1 MGLIFPS
8 TRGATQC
15 PTYNYLVAVVSTDVE
30 SVATESTATA
40 VESVAVVSCVL
51 ALPVHAVKE
60 AITTRARINFL
71 ISFVLRLILG
81 FGTQFNINTYYKYVQ
96 CMF

>member
-71 ISFVLRLILG
+71 ISFCFKV
-81 FGTQFNINTYYKYVQ
+81 NIRFWYSI
-96 CMF
+96 

>member
-8 TRGATQC
+8 TRGANQC
-15 PTYNYLVAVVSTDVE
+15 PTYNYLVAVVSTEVVSVATE

-40 VESVAVVSCVL
+40 VESAAVVSCVL

-71 ISFVLRLILG
+71 IFSLFKV
-81 FGTQFNINTYYKYVQ
+81 NIRFWYSNQT
-96 CMF
+96 